1 MAPRAQHVE
10 PAVVWEQR
18 WTGVLLKIYK
28 EFKEKEKKKKSKK
41 AKAERKVRKKQFE
54 SKSEDYKSR
63 KEGNS

>member
-28 EFKEKEKKKKSKK
+28 NNKKEKVEESENEK
-41 AKAERKVRKKQFE
+41 RKDRKKQFE

>member
-1 MAPRAQHVE
+1 MAPRAEHVE

-28 EFKEKEKKKKSKK
+28 NNKKEKVEESESEK
-41 AKAERKVRKKQFE
+41 RKDRKKQFE
-54 SKSEDYKSR
+54 SKSEDYKCR

>member
-28 EFKEKEKKKKSKK
+28 NNKKEKVEESENEK
-41 AKAERKVRKKQFE
+41 RKDRKKQFE
-54 SKSEDYKSR
+54 SKREDYKCR

>member
-28 EFKEKEKKKKSKK
+28 NNKKEKVEESENEK
-41 AKAERKVRKKQFE
+41 RKDRKKQFE
-54 SKSEDYKSR
+54 SKSKDYKCR

>member
-28 EFKEKEKKKKSKK
+28 KEKEKKKKSKK